1 MYWYT
6 IDPLDVLLF
15 RESKP
20 FSPGEGS
27 WAKGQFPP
35 LPITVFQALRS
46 VLPRNHNEERNLEF
60 IGPFLIHKEYEE
72 ATEKNVLFLPTPND
86 LLAVNHKSNDPENP
100 SDDNYKDKVHNWTE
114 VERLTPASQQG
125 GGWEF
130 ILFDSEHEQLS
141 PMVAPMSGIGENKYI
156 CGRPQPWI
164 KADALIDYLG
174 GNRLTNYEDFQENP
188 WTVQILPHIHMESG
202 VKQVRDEEGYFTE
215 VAIRLHSGWKF
226 VVGFSCQLD
235 RDFVVRL
242 GGEGHRALVS
252 PLSSFPIWEKLS
264 VYTQPQE
271 KSSFAYL
278 LTPGIA
284 EKSPAV
290 YGIYPAKWQANLI
303 GCAGDRPLL
312 WGGVSKLKRED
323 KDQEEFAFIPQRAF
337 VQPGTIYVFNHI
349 PSQVGSLLPTT
360 GTDKWLKTFQQLN
373 YGKLLWG
380 QRQ

>member
-46 VLPRNHNEERNLEF
+46 VLTRNYNEDRDLEF
-60 IGPFLIHKEYEE
+60 IGPFLVQKEDE
-72 ATEKNVLFLPTPND
+72 AGLEKNVLFLPTPKD
-86 LLAVNHKSNDPENP
+86 LLAVTTSSDHQDDPPE
-100 SDDNYKDKVHNWTE
+100 DNYKDKVKKWSE
-114 VERLTPASQQG
+114 LERLIPASQEAG
-125 GGWEF
+125 AWEF
-130 ILFDSEHEQLS
+130 ILFDSEQPS
-141 PMVAPMSGIGENKYI
+141 PLVAPATKIGENKYI
-156 CGRPQPWI
+156 SGRPQPWI

-174 GNRLTNYEDFQENP
+174 GNRLTNYQDFHGDP
-188 WTVQILPHIHMESG
+188 WTVQVLPHIHMQSG

-215 VAIRLHSGWKF
+215 VAIRLHPRWQF
-226 VVGFSCQLD
+226 VVGFSYKLD
-235 RDFVVRL
+235 GDFVVRL
-242 GGEGHRALVS
+242 GGEGHRALIS
-252 PLSSFPIWEKLS
+252 PLSDFPIWEKLA

-271 KSSFAYL
+271 KTNFAYL
-278 LTPGIA
+278 LTPGLA
-284 EKSPAV
+284 EKVPAV
-290 YGIYPAKWQANLI
+290 YGTYPAHWLENLI

-312 WGGVSKLKRED
+312 WGGVSKLKRLDKEQED
-323 KDQEEFAFIPQRAF
+323 FAFIPQRAF
-337 VQPGTIYVFNHI
+337 VQPGTVYVFNRI

-380 QRQ
+380 QRP